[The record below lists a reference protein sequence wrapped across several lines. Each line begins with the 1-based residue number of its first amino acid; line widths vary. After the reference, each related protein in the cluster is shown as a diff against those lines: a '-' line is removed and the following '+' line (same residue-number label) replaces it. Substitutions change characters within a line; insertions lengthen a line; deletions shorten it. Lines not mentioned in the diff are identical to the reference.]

1 MNRWT
6 QAGTLFVGIVPT
18 DPSEIT
24 LGNLL
29 ELNLKHSLCHTF
41 IIFKEVWRRDER
53 QTAEIFRV
61 WMLSFEINQP
71 GDWGWDAAHFFQY
84 FKLDSTTT
92 HWRQSRKSD
101 GKIILVSL
109 VINSKVFQCILSALS
124 HIHLI
129 PFTDSFY
136 VDWIDKRW
144 YLWIQ
149 HMMSDLLK
157 TCIPEG
163 CPFLGSNTH
172 T

>member
-109 VINSKVFQCILSALS
+109 VIKSFNISSQLSVTF
-124 HIHLI
+124 I
-129 PFTDSFY
+129 SFY
-136 VDWIDKRW
+136 LPIASTLIGLTKDD
-144 YLWIQ
+144 
-149 HMMSDLLK
+149 
-157 TCIPEG
+157 TCE
-163 CPFLGSNTH
+163 FNTWWVIYWKPVSPKGVLF
-172 T
+172 